1 VYSNHQ
7 LQVKFSLALLKSIT
21 RYNNTPNASHK
32 QTQLVDLIF
41 HVLKLIIQSITPTCR
56 KTCYRPK
63 YIMQALTKIYRLPQ
77 HKNKSQSCWFHG
89 GKITGIWKRLLC
101 LHIRNCQM
109 IAPLYMWVNPWK
121 VRKFGT
127 TYLPL
132 HICLHGVIY
141 VLYTIMNNLIWF
153 EYFNP
158 IG

>member
-1 VYSNHQ
+1 MHFFFFFFCGGGVMK
-7 LQVKFSLALLKSIT
+7 KFYWG
-21 RYNNTPNASHK
+21 RWGENPDF
-32 QTQLVDLIF
+32 QTEKIF
-41 HVLKLIIQSITPTCR
+41 VI

-77 HKNKSQSCWFHG
+77 HKNKSHSCWFHG
-89 GKITGIWKRLLC
+89 GKITGVWKRLLC

-141 VLYTIMNNLIWF
+141 LLYTIMNNLIWF